1 MSLGCARN
9 IIQVD
14 DAVWFV
20 NDGAAGNP
28 LGFFYQQTFVFLIF
42 KCDDRACLYMP
53 LCGPVIQSQIKI
65 VAKNNDP
72 TELLSDDLQSHAD
85 LNI

>member
-1 MSLGCARN
+1 MQCGSSMMEQPGTRW
-9 IIQVD
+9 D
-14 DAVWFV
+14 
-20 NDGAAGNP
+20 
-28 LGFFYQQTFVFLIF
+28 FFINRLLFFLIF

>member
-1 MSLGCARN
+1 MQCGLSMMEQPGTRWDFLLTYFC
-9 IIQVD
+9 
-14 DAVWFV
+14 
-20 NDGAAGNP
+20 
-28 LGFFYQQTFVFLIF
+28 FLIF
-42 KCDDRACLYMP
+42 KCDDRACLDMP

-72 TELLSDDLQSHAD
+72 TELLSDDLQSPAD